1 MDFGA
6 LSDGPPELQMGS
18 FSFFANEEYRD
29 DVCHPLNTSEWSLL
43 SKEYVG
49 IFVIDGAYIDF
60 DLRSFP
66 YDESDA
72 SSSLGSD
79 EYCWEPMARRGK
91 LAAGGTLARAAN
103 ILRG

>member
-6 LSDGPPELQMGS
+6 LSDGPPELEIDS
-18 FSFFANEEYRD
+18 FSFFANDEYRD
-29 DVCHPLNTSEWSLL
+29 GVCHPLNTSEWSLL

-49 IFVIDGAYIDF
+49 VFVIDGAYIDF

-72 SSSLGSD
+72 ASSPD
-79 EYCWEPMARRGK
+79 CKEYCWEPMGRRDK
-91 LAAGGTLARAAN
+91 LLAAGTLARAAN